1 MNRVN
6 RGVEVCTLE
15 SPVPLPAPH
24 PLYKNS
30 TMLEVPQPLCSPVIP
45 PPIPPPTQLPSKLTV
60 CAISNETSPT
70 SPFPEPQ
77 CPTTPPPL
85 DYTSVVPLSS
95 AGPES
100 KATEDM
106 LFKLLKTFHSAEPL
120 HNNDKAM
127 CAFIEVDIFGNLFCR
142 KKILLH
148 LALLFV
154 ILFALFFLQ
163 SEQKGELT
171 NPREFVR
178 TLVIAVCRS
187 ALVEHLPMIDWGLFI
202 ARAPILI
209 HFIKSQSNGSV
220 CISELEAESL
230 YAAQDFVYRFKQ
242 PQGSIHIFVECAQT
256 NTIVTFV

>member
-154 ILFALFFLQ
+154 ILFALFFL
-163 SEQKGELT
+163 
-171 NPREFVR
+171 
-178 TLVIAVCRS
+178 
-187 ALVEHLPMIDWGLFI
+187 
-202 ARAPILI
+202 
-209 HFIKSQSNGSV
+209 
-220 CISELEAESL
+220 
-230 YAAQDFVYRFKQ
+230 
-242 PQGSIHIFVECAQT
+242 
-256 NTIVTFV
+256 